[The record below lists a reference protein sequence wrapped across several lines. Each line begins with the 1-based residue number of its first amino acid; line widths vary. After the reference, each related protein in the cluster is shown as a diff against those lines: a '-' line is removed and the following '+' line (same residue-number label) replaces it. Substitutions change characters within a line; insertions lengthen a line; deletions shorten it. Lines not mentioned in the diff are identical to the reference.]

1 MLGAIYTGLSGL
13 NAFSKGLQTISNN
26 VSNMN
31 TLGFKASTATFSDVF
46 SSGGPGLTF
55 ADASQ
60 SSVGNGV
67 AFNDALVDFGQGEL
81 RQTGRDLDLALQGSG
96 FLVLM
101 NGGKTYYARTGEFA
115 VDEHGYISLQGNS
128 DFHLAA
134 LDSSGRAVEIQV
146 DTKRT
151 DPPKATTKVTFADN
165 LSSSATTATVADIAV
180 YDSLG
185 GKQTWQAKFDK
196 DTTGLNQW
204 TVTVTDQ
211 SGNKVGTQV
220 LKFIGANV
228 DPATATLTFTSS
240 PGGGAEPLAVTFDFS
255 SGVNSYS
262 AGSSSTLRAASVDG
276 NAVGALASVTVDAE
290 GKLQMSYSNGRKQTG
305 DAVAIADF
313 RDPEQ
318 LERVSGGMFV
328 NRGNAQ
334 VRLVSAGSEGAG
346 KILGRQ
352 LEASNTD
359 LTQQF
364 GQLILI
370 QRGFQASSQ
379 VVSASNDMIQQLFGI
394 RGQG

>member
-31 TLGFKASTATFSDVF
+31 TLGYKASTATFSDVF

-55 ADASQ
+55 TNASD

-67 AFNDALVDFGQGEL
+67 AFNDSLVDFGQGEL
-81 RQTGRDLDLALQGSG
+81 RQTGRDLDLAIQGSG
-96 FLVLM
+96 FLVLV
-101 NGGKTYYARTGEFA
+101 NQGKTYYARTGQFS
-115 VDEHGYISLQGNS
+115 VDKDGYISLQGNS

-134 LDSSGRAVEIQV
+134 LDATGKAVEIQV

-151 DPPKATTKVTFADN
+151 DSPKATTSVTFADN
-165 LSSSATTATVADIAV
+165 LSSSANTATVADIPV

-185 GKQTWQAKFDK
+185 GKLTWQAKFDK

-204 TVTVTDQ
+204 TVTISDQ
-211 SGNKVGTQV
+211 NGNKIGTQV

-228 DPATATLTFTSS
+228 DPSTAKLTFSTK
-240 PGGGAEPLAVTFDFS
+240 PGGGADPLDVTLDF
-255 SGVNSYS
+255 SGVNSFS
-262 AGSSSTLRAASVDG
+262 AGAASTLRTSAVDG
-276 NAVGALASVTVDAE
+276 NAVGSLASITVDE
-290 GKLQMSYSNGRKQTG
+290 NGKLQLSYSNGQKRTG
-305 DAVAIADF
+305 DAIALADF
-313 RDPEQ
+313 RDPQE
-318 LERVSGGMFV
+318 LERVSGGMFADH
-328 NRGNAQ
+328 GTGP
-334 VRLVSAGSEGAG
+334 VRLVAAGSEGAG
-346 KILGRQ
+346 KVLGRQ